1 MKVWVDQMV
10 DHFST
15 YIYQKRGFYYFS
27 RRVPKEVQPLH
38 GKQRIVLALN
48 TRSRAKAL
56 RYSQVICQRLDER
69 WLPMRLDAMGLGN
82 VLVDD
87 VRQQT
92 APLLSEAVSQYL
104 QLKGI
109 GKAKTFHQAALRN
122 AGVVIDQL
130 GDRPLCDYSTVDAGK
145 VRDALINRGL
155 SVLSVRRIFTTVKA
169 VINLAIAEHG
179 LDIRNAFAAIYM
191 PEAES
196 KKRVSIPLETIRQ
209 IQQSCVEHDDDMRWL
224 IALIS
229 DTGMRLAEAAG
240 LHIND
245 LKLDEDIPYVDIKPQ
260 PWRSLKTRGS
270 QRQVPLVGASLWAA
284 QRIKANAS
292 SCFAFSRYTD
302 NTRCNANSASN
313 ALNKWLHANFRNDIV
328 IHGFRHAMR
337 DRLRAVSCPSEMID
351 QIGGWSPRKVGE
363 GYGEGYSVTQMKHWM
378 TRITVKPTESGSD
391 I

>member
-1 MKVWVDQMV
+1 MKVWVDHMV

-27 RRVPKEVQPLH
+27 RRVPKDVQPLH

-56 RYSQVICQRLDER
+56 KYSQVICQRLDER

-82 VLVDD
+82 VLIDD
-87 VRQQT
+87 VKQQT
-92 APLLSEAVSQYL
+92 APLLSEAVAHYL
-104 QLKGI
+104 QLKAL

-130 GDRPLCDYSTVDAGK
+130 GDRQLCDYSTVDAGK
-145 VRDALINRGL
+145 VRDALIDRGL

-196 KKRVSIPLETIRQ
+196 KKRVSIPVETIRQ

-240 LHIND
+240 LHVDDI
-245 LKLDEDIPYVDIKPQ
+245 KLDEDIPYVDIKPH
-260 PWRSLKTRGS
+260 PWRSLKTKGS

-292 SCFAFSRYTD
+292 SCFAFPRYTD

-351 QIGGWSPRKVGE
+351 QIGGWSSGKVGE
-363 GYGEGYSVTQMKHWM
+363 GYGEGF
-378 TRITVKPTESGSD
+378 RIEHLAKQCNLLLL
-391 I
+391 

>member
-1 MKVWVDQMV
+1 MKVWVDHMV
-10 DHFST
+10 DYFST

-56 RYSQVICQRLDER
+56 KYSQVICQRLDER

-82 VLVDD
+82 VLIDD

-92 APLLSEAVSQYL
+92 APLLSEAVAHYL

-122 AGVVIDQL
+122 GGVVIDQL

-145 VRDALINRGL
+145 VRDMLIDRGL

-196 KKRVSIPLETIRQ
+196 KKRVSIPVETIRQ
-209 IQQSCVEHDDDMRWL
+209 MQQSCFEHDDDMRWL

-240 LHIND
+240 LHID
-245 LKLDEDIPYVDIKPQ
+245 DIKLDEDIPYVDIKPHL
-260 PWRSLKTRGS
+260 WRSLKTKGS

-292 SCFAFSRYTD
+292 SCFAFPRYTD

-313 ALNKWLHANFRNDIV
+313 ALNKWLHANFRKDIV

-351 QIGGWSPRKVGE
+351 QIGGWSSGKVGE
-363 GYGEGYSVTQMKHWM
+363 SYGEGFVLSQQSHFLSK
-378 TRITVKPTESGSD
+378 ILPL

>member
-1 MKVWVDQMV
+1 MV

-27 RRVPKEVQPLH
+27 RRVPKDVQPLH

-56 RYSQVICQRLDER
+56 KYSQVICQRLDER

-82 VLVDD
+82 VLRED
-87 VRQQT
+87 VKQDN
-92 APLLSEAVSQYL
+92 APAVRGCCAVPAAKGHWESQDIPS
-104 QLKGI
+104 GSV
-109 GKAKTFHQAALRN
+109 RN

-145 VRDALINRGL
+145 VRDALIDKGL

-196 KKRVSIPLETIRQ
+196 KKRVSIPVETIRQ
-209 IQQSCVEHDDDMRWL
+209 IQQSCMEHDDDMRWL

-240 LHIND
+240 LQID
-245 LKLDEDIPYVDIKPQ
+245 DIKLEKDIPYVDIKPH
-260 PWRSLKTRGS
+260 PWRSLKTRSS

-292 SCFAFSRYTD
+292 SCFAFPRYTD

-313 ALNKWLHANFRNDIV
+313 ALNKWLHANFRSDIV
-328 IHGFRHAMR
+328 IHGFRHALR

-351 QIGGWSPRKVGE
+351 QIGGWSSGKIGE
-363 GYGEGYSVTQMKHWM
+363 GYGEGYSDLQTAQWM
-378 TRITVKPTESGSD
+378 TRLQLNQNQGRTS
-391 I
+391 